1 MMKQLAEVLS
11 VWHARCNR
19 LLPDRF
25 RVVSASPAAPAG
37 HSASVLAATLPPVE
51 PMEEAAIPN
60 ALQGTLR
67 RILQDEKF
75 REGSLVEAMQALT
88 KAATE
93 IPDADR
99 ARDVY
104 GRVERRRPGFR
115 LRFTTSSWAALSRAR
130 TFYRRHFEVM
140 RPTG

>member
-1 MMKQLAEVLS
+1 
-11 VWHARCNR
+11 
-19 LLPDRF
+19 
-25 RVVSASPAAPAG
+25 
-37 HSASVLAATLPPVE
+37 
-51 PMEEAAIPN
+51 MEEAAIPN

-99 ARDVY
+99 AGDIH
-104 GRVERRRPGFR
+104 GRIER
-115 LRFTTSSWAALSRAR
+115 
-130 TFYRRHFEVM
+130 
-140 RPTG
+140 